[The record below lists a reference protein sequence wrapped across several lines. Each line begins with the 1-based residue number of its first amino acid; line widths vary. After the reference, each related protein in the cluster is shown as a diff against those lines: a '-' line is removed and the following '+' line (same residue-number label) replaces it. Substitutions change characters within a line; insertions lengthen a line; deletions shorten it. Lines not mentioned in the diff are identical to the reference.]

1 VNSLGLDISS
11 EKDISDAYNH
21 VTTTKMRKIDIF
33 NAMIREIYEEIRIKE
48 HNIKD
53 LVCIGLID
61 NKK

>member
-21 VTTTKMRKIDIF
+21 VTTTKMRKI
-33 NAMIREIYEEIRIKE
+33 AMIREIYEEIRIKE